1 MKPTRPMDERVGN
14 MLLFSTKQPI
24 YRHIQNIS
32 EGIQFNV

>member
-1 MKPTRPMDERVGN
+1 MKPTRLIDKRVGN
-14 MLLFSTKQPI
+14 TLLFSTKQPI